1 MSSYRPQQTRDM
13 CSPAGDA
20 VSGAASDTG
29 NGEGTGRPAEV
40 AETLVFRVTM
50 LS

>member
-1 MSSYRPQQTRDM
+1 M

-20 VSGAASDTG
+20 VSSAASDAD
-29 NGEGTGRPAEV
+29 ECKGTGRPAEATEIV
-40 AETLVFRVTM
+40 AFRVTM